1 MRRLEGEAK
10 EVTTILTNI
19 LIFIVA
25 TIVFER
31 TSGQTHEIY
40 KLPGLLTSSILSAIS
55 IIFTNVSTIAC
66 TYTEYRIAEE
76 LFANEGKESY
86 AVFSFGLIVC
96 FVICFSTIYNFI
108 FCYDTFPLVEL
119 LACHKQVDGVFDNTP
134 RIPYSTFKKMYK
146 LHPENFKFI
155 NPQND
160 IPFYSFE
167 YRSKRF
173 SLNFLDFV
181 RALSLVDEH
190 ITEKDLARERA
201 KRVKKYEEQTK
212 LYVMMRDDL
221 ACDLAAIEKQKTDA
235 YNKIKT
241 STDSIN
247 EIANRLI
254 KEAH

>member
-1 MRRLEGEAK
+1 M
-10 EVTTILTNI
+10 TTILTNI

-25 TIVFER
+25 AIVFAR
-31 TSGQTHEIY
+31 TSDQTHEIY
-40 KLPGLLTSSILSAIS
+40 KLPELLMPSILSVAS
-55 IIFTNVSTIAC
+55 LIFINVSTIAC
-66 TYTEYRIAEE
+66 TYTEYRIAEK

-108 FCYDTFPLVEL
+108 FYYDTFPLVTL
-119 LACHKQVDGVFDNTP
+119 LNCHKQIDGIFDNTP

-155 NPQND
+155 DPQND
-160 IPFYSFE
+160 ITFYSFE
-167 YRSKRF
+167 YRGKRF

-201 KRVKKYEEQTK
+201 KRIEKYEEQAK
-212 LYVMMRDDL
+212 LYNLMRDDL

-241 STDSIN
+241 STDNIN

>member
-1 MRRLEGEAK
+1 MRRLESEVK
-10 EVTTILTNI
+10 KVTTILTNI

-25 TIVFER
+25 TIVFVR
-31 TSGQTHEIY
+31 TSDQIHEIY

-96 FVICFSTIYNFI
+96 FVICFLTICNFVSY
-108 FCYDTFPLVEL
+108 YDTFPLVEL

-160 IPFYSFE
+160 ITFYSFE
-167 YRSKRF
+167 YRGKRF

-201 KRVKKYEEQTK
+201 KRVKKYEEQAK
-212 LYVMMRDDL
+212 LYDMMRDDL
-221 ACDLAAIEKQKTDA
+221 DNDLAAIEKQKTDA
-235 YNKIKT
+235 YDKIKT
-241 STDSIN
+241 STDNIN

>member
-1 MRRLEGEAK
+1 M
-10 EVTTILTNI
+10 TTILTNI

-25 TIVFER
+25 TIVFVR

-40 KLPGLLTSSILSAIS
+40 KLPGLLTSSILSAAWIVLANIS
-55 IIFTNVSTIAC
+55 SIAC
-66 TYTEYRIAEE
+66 TYTEYRVAAE
-76 LFANEGKESY
+76 LFANEGKEDY
-86 AVFSFGLIVC
+86 GMFKFALTIC
-96 FVICFSTIYNFI
+96 TVICFLTIGVFI
-108 FCYDTFPLVEL
+108 SCYAHFPLVEL
-119 LACHKQVDGVFDNTP
+119 LVYHKHVDGAFDNIP

-155 NPQND
+155 DSQIYFPS
-160 IPFYSFE
+160 YGFE
-167 YRSKRF
+167 YRGKRF
-173 SLNFLDFV
+173 SLNFLDFM

-212 LYVMMRDDL
+212 LYAMMRDDL
-221 ACDLAAIEKQKTDA
+221 ASDLAAIEKQKTDA
-235 YNKIKT
+235 YDKIKT
-241 STDSIN
+241 STDNIN

>member
-1 MRRLEGEAK
+1 M
-10 EVTTILTNI
+10 TTILTNI

-25 TIVFER
+25 TIVFAR

-40 KLPGLLTSSILSAIS
+40 KLPGLLMLSILSAVSLIFIS
-55 IIFTNVSTIAC
+55 VSTIAC
-66 TYTEYRIAEE
+66 TYTEYRMAEE
-76 LFANEGKESY
+76 LFANDGEANY

-96 FVICFSTIYNFI
+96 FVICFLTICNFVSCYN
-108 FCYDTFPLVEL
+108 TFPLVAL
-119 LACHKQVDGVFDNTP
+119 LNCHKQIDGVFDNTP

-155 NPQND
+155 DPQND
-160 IPFYSFE
+160 ITFYSFE
-167 YRSKRF
+167 YRGKRF

-190 ITEKDLARERA
+190 ITEKDLAQERA
-201 KRVKKYEEQTK
+201 KRVKKYEEQAK
-212 LYVMMRDDL
+212 LYAMMRDDL
-221 ACDLAAIEKQKTDA
+221 TSDLATIEKQKTDA
-235 YNKIKT
+235 YDKIKT
-241 STDSIN
+241 STDNIN